1 MKNHIIVFGLGF
13 LASTFMFLA
22 VLSMIE
28 IPEYIITQEI
38 ECRRGPMI

>member
-1 MKNHIIVFGLGF
+1 MKSYIYPFGLGF
-13 LASTFMFLA
+13 LASTFMFL
-22 VLSMIE
+22 VILSLIE